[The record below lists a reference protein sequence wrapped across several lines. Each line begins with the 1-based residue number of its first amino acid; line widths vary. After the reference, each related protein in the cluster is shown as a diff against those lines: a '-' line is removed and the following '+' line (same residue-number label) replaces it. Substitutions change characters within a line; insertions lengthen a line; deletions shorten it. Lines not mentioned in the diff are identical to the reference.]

1 MNRKLLIALF
11 VCNTMPSLI
20 GNSLLPLLPA
30 YIRQMGGDTSISGIY
45 LALAFGALAAGTLA
59 SGWLTGHVMSRKLW
73 IITVAVTNL
82 TGVFLMGQAVNFWLF
97 TLLTMMVWFVS
108 GIGLATSNTLAGMY
122 ASPQQRGRIFG
133 VLSMSTGVAQISSGL
148 LAGRIVDHWG
158 YTALF
163 TLLALTQIAYIVAG
177 LLLENRPAPGGARP
191 AQTQRALVNRAYW
204 FLIAA
209 STLIYIVVFSSNLG
223 LSVSMTHQGFS
234 ATAISSTLAVGGLI
248 ALPLPLIVGWLS
260 DRFERRNLLALCYVA
275 PLTGALLLSQA
286 SELWHFWLVQ
296 ILFASTTSTLSVGSA
311 LVTDM
316 TAPGE
321 LSAAIS
327 RFNTTRWVG
336 AVIGFS
342 SSGVVVQVFGFQAAF
357 LLVAVLPFLSILL
370 ILPLN
375 HGAWLRAKSTT
386 T

>member
-20 GNSLLPLLPA
+20 GNALLPLIPA
-30 YIRQMGGDTSISGIY
+30 YIRQMGGDTTISGMY

-59 SGWLTGHVMSRKLW
+59 SGWLTGHVMSRKMW
-73 IITVAVTNL
+73 IVTVAVTNL
-82 TGVFLMGQAVNFWLF
+82 TGVFLMGYAANFWLF
-97 TLLTMMVWFVS
+97 TLLTMLVWFVS

-122 ASPQQRGRIFG
+122 ASAQERGRVFG
-133 VLSMSTGVAQISSGL
+133 VLGMSTGVAQISSGL

-177 LLLENRPAPGGARP
+177 LLLENRPAPVNARP
-191 AQTQRALVNRAYW
+191 TQTQRVPVNRAYW

-223 LSVSMTHQGFS
+223 LSVSMNTQGFS
-234 ATAISSTLAVGGLI
+234 ATAISSTLAIGGLI

-260 DRFERRNLLALCYVA
+260 DRFERRHLLALCYVA

-316 TAPGE
+316 AAPSE
-321 LSAAIS
+321 LSTAIS

-342 SSGVVVQVFGFQAAF
+342 SSGVFMKALGFPPAF
-357 LLVAVLPFLSILL
+357 MLIS
-370 ILPLN
+370 ILPLFSIILILARLQDS
-375 HGAWLRAKSTT
+375 GLRTQPKPF
-386 T
+386 